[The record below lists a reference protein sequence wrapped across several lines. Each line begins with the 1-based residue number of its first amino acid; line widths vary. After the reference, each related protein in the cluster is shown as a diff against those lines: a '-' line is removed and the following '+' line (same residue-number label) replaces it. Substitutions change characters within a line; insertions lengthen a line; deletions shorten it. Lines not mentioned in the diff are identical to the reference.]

1 MDAREQAEGEKRVR
15 DLLVEPLLRRGLV
28 KPGAMTKAQF
38 EEMLADLA
46 KRLAYMSAPNLAA
59 LEEMAA
65 AQPGG
70 KDRDRF
76 PIANAI
82 LKAAAQIQPPADDAS
97 PLIRAVFAHAVG
109 RQALAEGWAPELLDD
124 LRHNRRWPRSYALG
138 QIRQAAGEALR
149 RHAHL
154 AGAGPGQLSPA
165 EATWLRDREARL
177 AHCRSIADL
186 AGASA

>member
-46 KRLAYMSAPNLAA
+46 KRLAYMSGPNLAA

-76 PIANAI
+76 PISNAI

-165 EATWLRDREARL
+165 EAGWLRDREARL

>member
-76 PIANAI
+76 PISNAI

-154 AGAGPGQLSPA
+154 AGAGPGQLSPT
-165 EATWLRDREARL
+165 EAAWLRDREARL

>member
-1 MDAREQAEGEKRVR
+1 MR

-46 KRLAYMSAPNLAA
+46 KRLAYMSGPNLAA
-59 LEEMAA
+59 LEEMVA

-165 EATWLRDREARL
+165 EAAWLRDREARL

>member
-1 MDAREQAEGEKRVR
+1 
-15 DLLVEPLLRRGLV
+15 
-28 KPGAMTKAQF
+28 
-38 EEMLADLA
+38 
-46 KRLAYMSAPNLAA
+46 MSAPNLAA

-165 EATWLRDREARL
+165 EAAWLRDREARL

>member
-1 MDAREQAEGEKRVR
+1 MSGIGLSFLHGAIDQFGDGFAESLVGGLFDRLRKGVR
-15 DLLVEPLLRRGLV
+15 GPADTAAASLPLGH
-28 KPGAMTKAQF
+28 Q
-38 EEMLADLA
+38 
-46 KRLAYMSAPNLAA
+46 LAA
-59 LEEMAA
+59 GGTD
-65 AQPGG
+65 PGFG
-70 KDRDRF
+70 GR
-76 PIANAI
+76 

-165 EATWLRDREARL
+165 EAAWLRDREARL

>member
-1 MDAREQAEGEKRVR
+1 MDAKEQAEGEKRVR
-15 DLLVEPLLRRGLV
+15 DLLIGPLLRRGLV

-65 AQPGG
+65 AAPGG

-82 LKAAAQIQPPADDAS
+82 LKAATQIQPPADDAS

-124 LRHNRRWPRSYALG
+124 LRHNRRWPGGYALG

-149 RHAHL
+149 RHA
-154 AGAGPGQLSPA
+154 P
-165 EATWLRDREARL
+165 R
-177 AHCRSIADL
+177 CRR
-186 AGASA
+186 